1 MLLMASLPLKFL
13 LRIHLTPLN
22 APRTS
27 IDMCLPSWS
36 SDVLDAAWSGVIEDL
51 FDLFKRFLAGFRK
64 EEQNVKEHCN
74 TKDTE
79 DNVDFPSD
87 IGERRWHEVGQSEV
101 ECPERS

>member
-1 MLLMASLPLKFL
+1 MASLPLKFL

-101 ECPERS
+101 ESPERS